1 MGLFDEFL
9 YRYVSELE
17 EKIMKAY
24 PDDGELTHEFSES
37 FEIRRKGS

>member
-24 PDDGELTHEFSES
+24 PDDGELPMS
-37 FEIRRKGS
+37 FRKALK